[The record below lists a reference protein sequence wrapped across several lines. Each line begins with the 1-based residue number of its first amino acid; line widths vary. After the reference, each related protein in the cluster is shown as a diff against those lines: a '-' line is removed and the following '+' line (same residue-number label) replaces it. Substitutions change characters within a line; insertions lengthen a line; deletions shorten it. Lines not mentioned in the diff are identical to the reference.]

1 MDIGKLVNI
10 VAKLRS
16 PQGCPWDKEQT
27 RETIKPFLIEEFYEL
42 IDALDGNDL
51 DNVKEELGDL
61 LFQIV
66 FQSQLSK
73 EEGRFDINDVI
84 EGVTEKMIRR
94 HPHVFGDKKLET
106 SGDVAEWWEEHKKK
120 EAKNHES
127 VLDNVPKSLPAMLR
141 AHKIQLKAT
150 KVGFDWERIEDVFAK
165 LEEEIR
171 EFKDALYKK
180 DQTEIEDELGDIF
193 FVLIRISNFI
203 NVNPED
209 ALRKTIEK
217 FIQRFRHIEIQSSQQ
232 GKKLSEMT
240 LAEMNVLWNEA
251 KEDLK

>member
-1 MDIGKLVNI
+1 MDIEKLVNI

-27 RETIKPFLIEEFYEL
+27 RETLKPFLIEEFYEL

-51 DNVKEELGDL
+51 ENVKEELGDL
-61 LFQIV
+61 LFHIV
-66 FQSQLSK
+66 LQSQLSK
-73 EEGRFDINDVI
+73 EEGGFDINDVI

-106 SGDVAEWWEEHKKK
+106 SGNVVEWWEEHKKK

-127 VLDNVPKSLPAMLR
+127 VLDNIPKSLPAMLR

-180 DQTEIEDELGDIF
+180 DQTEVEDELGDIF

-240 LAEMNVLWNEA
+240 LAEMDVLWKEA